1 MMMLMQPGQ
10 PSYNHGGGG
19 QLNNVSKMR
28 KELKK
33 EQRRLEMQQAYLLEQ
48 QERKRVNDMIKRNQI
63 KKWQQ
68 TRASGASIPS
78 QHVPPYS
85 QAPQKG
91 GGYEYEERLN
101 SNIHKYFSPNV
112 GTDESAGEETEMTDS
127 LFGGYKQ
134 GGNSF
139 TSKQQVV
146 KGAGGQSNSRFNGNN
161 IHKTGVSA
169 PPAMGS
175 GPGELDSEDEIF

>member
-10 PSYNHGGGG
+10 QAYNQGGG
-19 QLNNVSKMR
+19 QFSNVSKMR

-48 QERKRVNDMIKRNQI
+48 QERKRVNDMIKRSQI

-68 TRASGASIPS
+68 ARASGTSIPS
-78 QHVPPYS
+78 QQVPPHS

-91 GGYEYEERLN
+91 GAYEYEERLN
-101 SNIHKYFSPNV
+101 SNIHKYFSPNLN
-112 GTDESAGEETEMTDS
+112 TDESAGEDSEITDS

-139 TSKQQVV
+139 NSKQ
-146 KGAGGQSNSRFNGNN
+146 
-161 IHKTGVSA
+161 
-169 PPAMGS
+169 
-175 GPGELDSEDEIF
+175 

>member
-1 MMMLMQPGQ
+1 
-10 PSYNHGGGG
+10 
-19 QLNNVSKMR
+19 LNNVSKMR

-68 TRASGASIPS
+68 TRASGSSIPS
-78 QHVPPYS
+78 QQVPYS

-112 GTDESAGEETEMTDS
+112 NTDESAGEETEMTDS

-139 TSKQQVV
+139 TSKQQV
-146 KGAGGQSNSRFNGNN
+146 KGGGGQSNSRFNGNN